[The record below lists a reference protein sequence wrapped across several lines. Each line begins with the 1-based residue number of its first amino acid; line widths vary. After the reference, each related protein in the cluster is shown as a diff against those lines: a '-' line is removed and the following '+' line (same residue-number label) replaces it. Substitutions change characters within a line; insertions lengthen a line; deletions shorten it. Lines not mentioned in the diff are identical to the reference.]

1 MCILTVLWRGWAL
14 VGNRPLY
21 PMGIGR
27 AVASSCGLFLR
38 AALTPHRE
46 IAPKRHDVK
55 VSKKRPSALAEGVHL
70 ECYGVI

>member
-1 MCILTVLWRGWAL
+1 
-14 VGNRPLY
+14 
-21 PMGIGR
+21 MGIGR
-27 AVASSCGLFLR
+27 AVASSYGLFLR

-55 VSKKRPSALAEGVHL
+55 VSKKRPSALAEGMQL